1 MFFKQEYAQYEA
13 KGKMATR
20 ANGNRGP
27 GRDGQ
32 STFSARVVTGPGVN
46 HLYSE
51 ESQCLMAEL
60 MDKIRWLSKE
70 APPPTTVTIPAG

>member
-1 MFFKQEYAQYEA
+1 MKLKARWLQEQ
-13 KGKMATR
+13 MATVAPDAMDSR
-20 ANGNRGP
+20 RS
-27 GRDGQ
+27 Q
-32 STFSARVVTGPGVN
+32 RVVTGPGVN

-60 MDKIRWLSKE
+60 MDKMRWLSKE

>member
-1 MFFKQEYAQYEA
+1 MFFKQENAQYEA
-13 KGKMATR
+13 KGETGTR
-20 ANGNRGP
+20 ANSNRGT

-32 STFSARVVTGPGVN
+32 STFSVRVVNGPGVN
-46 HLYSE
+46 HLYSD

-60 MDKIRWLSKE
+60 MDKIHWLSKE